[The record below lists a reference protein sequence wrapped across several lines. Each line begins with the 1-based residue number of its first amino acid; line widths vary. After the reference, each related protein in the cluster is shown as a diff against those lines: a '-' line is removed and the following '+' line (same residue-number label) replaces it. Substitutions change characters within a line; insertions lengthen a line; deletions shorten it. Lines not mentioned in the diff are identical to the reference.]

1 MTANRSFKRR
11 VRARAAKTGESYT
24 AALRHVRPAPPGDPT
39 ALTVRLRLAV
49 AQTVLPTDPRDAA
62 ALHGSGQEI
71 RRLMRDASRAG
82 ARLVHFPEGATCSPD
97 KKIMSAGGPDTAGP
111 AEWSRFRWDILR
123 EELAAT
129 ARLAG
134 ELRLWTVLGSV
145 HGLTPPHRPH
155 NSLYVIDGRG
165 QIATR
170 YDERMLSRTKITYM
184 YAPGSA
190 PVTFEVDGVSFGAAL
205 GTEAAFPEIFG
216 EYERLGVDCVLFST
230 HGPGTP
236 VNNGP
241 LARQAQAHA
250 AANGYWVSYAGS
262 AQDAGNAPS
271 GLISPDGAWAARCP
285 PDQVAAL
292 AVADLGAGTQDYG
305 RPWRRTARSGIYD
318 PHLIRD
324 DPRSSDRAVF

>member
-1 MTANRSFKRR
+1 MTANRNLKRR
-11 VRARAAKTGESYT
+11 VRARSAKTGESYT
-24 AALRHVRPAPPGDPT
+24 TALRHVRPAPAGDPVPET
-39 ALTVRLRLAV
+39 TRLRLAV
-49 AQTVLPTDPRDAA
+49 AQAILPGDPRDAA
-62 ALHGSGQEI
+62 ALRASGQEL
-71 RRLMRDASRAG
+71 RRLMRDARRAG
-82 ARLVHFPEGATCSPD
+82 ARLVHFPEGATCSPH
-97 KKIMSAGGPDTAGP
+97 KKVMSADGPQTAGP
-111 AEWSRFRWDILR
+111 ADWSRFRWDVLR

-155 NSLYVIDGRG
+155 NSLYVIGDEG
-165 QIATR
+165 QIVTR
-170 YDERMLSRTKITYM
+170 YDERMLSRTKITHM
-184 YAPGSA
+184 YAPGSQ
-190 PVTFEVDGVSFGAAL
+190 PVVFEVDGVSFGAAL

-241 LARQAQAHA
+241 LARQARAHA
-250 AANGYWVSYAGS
+250 GANGYWVSYAGS
-262 AQDAGNAPS
+262 ARDAGNAPS

-285 PDQVAAL
+285 PEAVAAL
-292 AVADLGAGTQDYG
+292 AVADLGAGTQEYA
-305 RPWRRTARSGIYD
+305 RPWRQTARSGIYD

-324 DPRSSDRAVF
+324 DPRSSNRTAF